1 MSLLSSL
8 KSLLH
13 SFSLSESKSNDM
25 VSQDFLIDL
34 SRMEVN
40 IRHHQSSDLRE
51 PEESYLEQ
59 F

>member
-1 MSLLSSL
+1 MSHSLYMSLLSNL
-8 KSLLH
+8 NSLLH

-34 SRMEVN
+34 SRMKVN

-51 PEESYLEQ
+51 PKE
-59 F
+59 